1 VGGGVSVLDAVGLFL
16 IIGLAVF
23 WTGDH
28 WSKQGQI
35 DRLME
40 TVSSAHALYGVEV
53 GRSGEAAKRRDEYA
67 LQVEELKARLDEW
80 LPEKPVAYSAEE
92 IKNFEENRCVHCGG
106 SHAIACPRIKSIRF
120 RTNGEPLAVEF
131 WADWPQDRV
140 TYLEDILPP
149 AEEPVSGG

>member
-1 VGGGVSVLDAVGLFL
+1 MTVLDFVGLFL
-16 IIGLAVF
+16 IVGLAAL
-23 WTGDH
+23 WLLDH
-28 WSKQGQI
+28 WSKQGRI
-35 DRLME
+35 EGLLE
-40 TVSSAHALYGVEV
+40 TVASAHALYSAEV

-67 LQVEELKARLDEW
+67 LQVDELTAHLAAV
-80 LPEKPVAYSAEE
+80 PEKPPVYTPEE

-120 RTNGEPLAVEF
+120 RADGATPVSVEF

-149 AEEPVSGG
+149 VEEPVSGG